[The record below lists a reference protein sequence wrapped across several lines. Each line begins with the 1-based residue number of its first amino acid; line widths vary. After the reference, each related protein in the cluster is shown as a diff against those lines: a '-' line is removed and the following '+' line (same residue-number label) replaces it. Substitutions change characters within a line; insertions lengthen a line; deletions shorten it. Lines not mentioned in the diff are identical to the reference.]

1 MNNGNIG
8 VALNRLYKNYYEDKG
23 KERDRDRDIS

>member
-8 VALNRLYKNYYEDKG
+8 VALNRLYKNYSENKD
-23 KERDRDRDIS
+23 RDRDRDIP